1 MHFGTSNYI
10 STCKKTNFTSHK
22 QYFFGFFMSINVKE
36 THTDQIIQ
44 NVFTLSEKSK
54 KPSEIAAV
62 KSRQCKMLL
71 VQLASIN
78 VFSSCDNWST
88 SFFIK
93 VHRRSV
99 AFLTVIL
106 LLSLRQVAL
115 KKSVFYM
122 LSP

>member
-1 MHFGTSNYI
+1 MP
-10 STCKKTNFTSHK
+10 
-22 QYFFGFFMSINVKE
+22 INVKE